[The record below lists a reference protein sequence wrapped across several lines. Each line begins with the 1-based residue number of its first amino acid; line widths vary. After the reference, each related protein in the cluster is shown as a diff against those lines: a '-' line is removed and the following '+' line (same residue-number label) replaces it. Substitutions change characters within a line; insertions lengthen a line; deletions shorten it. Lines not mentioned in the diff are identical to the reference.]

1 MFMLFVFGNL
11 MLVTS
16 STVNEEPEGS
26 NMFFYGLVGSTAVI
40 AILLWKF
47 LVIVI
52 GSLGNA
58 MSSLMGQKN
67 QAEKDTTTLTTTTAS
82 MAAALQEKINEL
94 TEVRDKDIIELQQK
108 LKDTKAIL
116 EDRDIELHEVR
127 RTMAC
132 EIDGRNKRNTALHRE
147 LEHSVK
153 ENEELKRVKRQNLC
167 TFSQFKSIAT
177 KSFIE
182 QLRPAELSLSASRR
196 SDAAHEELE
205 EAIETCDAENIHKSL
220 VEACNNNVSD
230 SELIFH
236 AREMLD
242 HLLSLRQQ
250 LLKAVESMDLQRLHV
265 AVEES
270 AQGHDGLPEKDLAS
284 ALRILDELKAGELAR
299 LERHLKQA
307 AEAEDFRALDY
318 LLRRAE
324 QNTHLCGLQV
334 KELDLEQFQQLAQKH
349 QEVVRAEH
357 PTTTGESA
365 IQLMPQCQKKSGVVT
380 DTSEMAA

>member
-1 MFMLFVFGNL
+1 MGNTQRL
-11 MLVTS
+11 R
-16 STVNEEPEGS
+16 
-26 NMFFYGLVGSTAVI
+26 
-40 AILLWKF
+40 K
-47 LVIVI
+47 
-52 GSLGNA
+52 
-58 MSSLMGQKN
+58 
-67 QAEKDTTTLTTTTAS
+67 
-82 MAAALQEKINEL
+82 ALEN
-94 TEVRDKDIIELQQK
+94 TENSGI
-108 LKDTKAIL
+108 
-116 EDRDIELHEVR
+116 
-127 RTMAC
+127 
-132 EIDGRNKRNTALHRE
+132 
-147 LEHSVK
+147 
-153 ENEELKRVKRQNLC
+153 
-167 TFSQFKSIAT
+167 SQ
-177 KSFIE
+177 E

-349 QEVVRAEH
+349 QAPTEH
-357 PTTTGESA
+357 RESDA
-365 IQLMPQCQKKSGVVT
+365 GGF
-380 DTSEMAA
+380 A